1 LFIWVIKSRSSF
13 EADTFDATRKETSS
27 RKAALQDMATKGIG
41 KVVVVV
47 REGKEREGVEVRYK

>member
-1 LFIWVIKSRSSF
+1 
-13 EADTFDATRKETSS
+13 
-27 RKAALQDMATKGIG
+27 LQDMETKGIG

>member
-1 LFIWVIKSRSSF
+1 
-13 EADTFDATRKETSS
+13 
-27 RKAALQDMATKGIG
+27 MATKGIG